1 MYSEVKTA
9 TFYFAE
15 PSQQSVEDLT
25 DPTKN
30 RINEHCARIR
40 AAFLEKFDDYL
51 ARNYYITGKRG
62 EAKSIS
68 LPRDM
73 VKWDNKLKPNPKLS
87 SRFDKP

>member
-1 MYSEVKTA
+1 MPDYKLELMQIYNDVKTA

-15 PSQQSVEDLT
+15 PSQQSIEDTT

-40 AAFLEKFDDYL
+40 AAFLEHFDDYL

-62 EAKSIS
+62 EPKCIT
-68 LPRDM
+68 LPREL
-73 VKWDNKLKPNPKLS
+73 VKWDK
-87 SRFDKP
+87 